1 MRIAFLTFEYI
12 TESTFDGG
20 LANYLRRVSIAMQ
33 RRGHSV
39 EIFTVSNVDETIE
52 HDGVIVHRVKPP
64 EQFVGWIRRMTR
76 YYYSHDAVRIIPMA
90 LKMRQR
96 VFHRHRQ
103 APFDIVQA
111 PNLLSLGLGMTYRSP
126 LPVVIRASSYQPL
139 WRQYDRLTP
148 CNFSRST
155 RLIDRIERH
164 TIRRAVAVYAP
175 SELIANVFRRYVRPD
190 VDVIRPPFLL
200 DDIIL
205 DSSVYQEHLTRF
217 RYLLFFGTIK
227 VLKGG
232 ITLGDALKYVLPR
245 FSDLHIVLVGKD
257 MPIKDAPGRSVMQ
270 YILEQAG
277 EWSDRVH
284 HFDRLSRGQLYPI
297 IKGASG
303 VILPSRIDNFP
314 NTCLEAMAFGK
325 VVIGTEGASFE
336 EMMEDGVS
344 GILVPRDN
352 SVALADAMARLWQ
365 MSEADKVRIGEAAK
379 ARLQPLVP
387 ENACRVLEQYYLKHV
402 KD

>member
-12 TESTFDGG
+12 TEPTFDGG

-39 EIFTVSNVDETIE
+39 EIFTESNVDETIE
-52 HDGVIVHRVKPP
+52 HDGVIVHRVRPP
-64 EQFVGWIRRMTR
+64 ERLVGWIRRMTR
-76 YYYSHDAVRIIPMA
+76 YYYSHDAMRIVPFA
-90 LKMRQR
+90 LKMRRR
-96 VFHRHRQ
+96 VLHRHRQ

-111 PNLLSLGLGMTYRSP
+111 PNLLSMGLGLTYRSS
-126 LPVVIRASSYQPL
+126 LPVIVRASSYQPL
-139 WRQYDRLTP
+139 CRQYDRLTP
-148 CNFSRST
+148 YDSSRST

-164 TIRRAVAVYAP
+164 TICRAAAVYAP
-175 SELIANVFRRYVRPD
+175 SEVIANAFRRHVRPD

-200 DDIIL
+200 DDVVL
-205 DSSVYQEHLTRF
+205 DPSVYQDHLTGF

-232 ITLGDALKYVLPR
+232 ITLGSALKQVLPR
-245 FSDLHIVLVGKD
+245 FSDLHMVFVGKD
-257 MPIKDAPGRSVMQ
+257 MPIKGVPGKSVMQ

-284 HFDRLSRGQLYPI
+284 YFDRLPREQLYPI

-303 VILPSRIDNFP
+303 IVLPSRIDNFP
-314 NTCLEAMAFGK
+314 NACLEAMAFGK

-344 GILVPRDN
+344 GILVPRDDPI
-352 SVALADAMARLWQ
+352 SLADAMARLWQ
-365 MSEADKVRIGEAAK
+365 MSEAEKARIGEAAK
-379 ARLQPLVP
+379 ARLQPLGP
-387 ENACRVLEQYYLKHV
+387 DNACRVLEQYYLKHV
-402 KD
+402 RP